1 MNLDEF
7 SLAAEDIPWCQLS
20 YDLSLSASDS
30 GDVSKIDSN
39 ISDGANV
46 DTKIVSF
53 KLTTLSAASV
63 GCVDC

>member
-20 YDLSLSASDS
+20 YDFSLSASDG
-30 GDVSKIDSN
+30 GDESKIDSS

-46 DTKIVSF
+46 NSKIVTF
-53 KLTTLSAASV
+53 KLTTSSAASL
-63 GCVDC
+63 GC